1 MECVIRTA
9 IPEDAAAISHII
21 VAALRESNAR
31 DYSSAVIEQVALS
44 FSPPAIVRFLTQRQ
58 MFVATVDDH
67 IVATASLDRDTVRSV
82 FVDPSCQGKG
92 IGRMLMAHIESVA
105 RHDGIDLLRV
115 PSSVTAER
123 FYSALGYVKDRDEFH
138 GEERTIVME
147 KRLG

>member
-1 MECVIRTA
+1 MQCLIRTA
-9 IPEDAAAISHII
+9 TPEDAAAISDLI

-31 DYSSAVIEQVALS
+31 DYSAAVIEQVALS

-58 MFVATVDDH
+58 VFVTTVDDRV
-67 IVATASLDRDTVRSV
+67 VATASLDRATVRSV
-82 FVDPSCQGKG
+82 FVDPSSQGKG

-105 RHDGIDLLRV
+105 RQDGIDLLRV

-138 GEERTIVME
+138 GEERTIIMQ
-147 KRLG
+147 KRMG